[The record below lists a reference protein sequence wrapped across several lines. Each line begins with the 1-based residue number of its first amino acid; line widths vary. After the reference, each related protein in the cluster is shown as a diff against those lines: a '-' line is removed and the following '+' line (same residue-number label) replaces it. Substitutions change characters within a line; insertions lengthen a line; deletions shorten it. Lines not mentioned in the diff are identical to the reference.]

1 MSNFLKR
8 TLSGAL
14 FVLIII
20 GSIILG
26 RYSFFVLFLTVTIAS
41 LYEFYRMSFKARI
54 RPQYLYGIVLG
65 AVIFVTNYLYAS
77 GQIGHYIF
85 LGLIPLIF
93 SIFIVELFRSH
104 PRPMH
109 NVAYTI
115 LGLLYVAF
123 PISLLN
129 YFALSYSSYRV
140 GFRTDL
146 LLGFFTLIWANDTG
160 AYLVGTSIGKHKLF
174 PSVSPK
180 KSWEGL
186 IGGFVSTLLAAWIIS
201 LFYHDISL
209 LHWLTI
215 GMITATMSVF
225 GDLVES
231 LFKRSIGVKDSGKF
245 LPGHG
250 GFLDRFDSLLLAVPV
265 LFVYFEIMMI
275 I

>member
-20 GSIILG
+20 GAIILG
-26 RYSFFVLFLTVTIAS
+26 RYSFFAIFLTVTIAS
-41 LYEFYRMSFKARI
+41 LFEFYRMSFKARI
-54 RPQYLYGIVLG
+54 RPQYIYGIVLG

-77 GQIGHYIF
+77 GQIGHYSF

-109 NVAYTI
+109 NIAFTI

-123 PISLLN
+123 PMSLLN

-146 LLGFFTLIWANDTG
+146 LLGFFILVWANDTG

-186 IGGFVSTLLAAWIIS
+186 IGGFLSTLLAAWIIS
-201 LFYHDISL
+201 LFFQEISL
-209 LHWLTI
+209 AHWLVI

-231 LFKRSIGVKDSGKF
+231 LFKRSVGVKDSGKF

-265 LFVYFEIMMI
+265 LFVYLEIMMI

>member
-1 MSNFLKR
+1 MSPFLQR
-8 TLSGAL
+8 TLSGTL

-20 GSIILG
+20 AAIILG
-26 RYSFFVLFLTVTIAS
+26 RYSFFTIFMLITLAS
-41 LYEFYRMSFKARI
+41 MYEFYRLSFKARI
-54 RPQYLYGIVLG
+54 RPQYLYGLALG
-65 AVIFVTNYLYAS
+65 ALIFTMNYLYAS

-109 NVAYTI
+109 NIAFTI
-115 LGLLYVAF
+115 LGLLYVALPF
-123 PISLLN
+123 SLLN
-129 YFALSYSSYRV
+129 FFALSYSSYRV
-140 GFRTDL
+140 SFRTDL
-146 LLGFFTLIWANDTG
+146 LLGFFILMWANDTG
-160 AYLVGTSIGKHKLF
+160 AYLVGTSIGRNKLF
-174 PSVSPK
+174 PSISPK

-186 IGGFVSTLLAAWIIS
+186 IGGIFSTLLAAWLIS
-201 LFYHDISL
+201 LFFVNVSL
-209 LHWLTI
+209 FHWLVI
-215 GMITATMSVF
+215 GMITAVMSIF

-231 LFKRSIGVKDSGKF
+231 LFKRSVGVKDSGKF

-250 GFLDRFDSLLLAVPV
+250 GFLDRFDSLLLSVPI